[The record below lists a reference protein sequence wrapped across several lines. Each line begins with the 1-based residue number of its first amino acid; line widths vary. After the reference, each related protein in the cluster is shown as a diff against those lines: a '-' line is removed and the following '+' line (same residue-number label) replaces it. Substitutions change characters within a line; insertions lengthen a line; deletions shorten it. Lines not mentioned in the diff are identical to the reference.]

1 MRTTTA
7 APECAAPR
15 EQLHHLGV
23 LLDEA
28 LAECHALH
36 HRIREIQLHLAE
48 LSASAD
54 AGRPVAAVR
63 GNAPFIA

>member
-7 APECAAPR
+7 APECAATR
-15 EQLHHLGV
+15 EQLHRLGV

-36 HRIREIQLHLAE
+36 HRIREIQLHIAE

-63 GNAPFIA
+63 GTGAVVG